1 MISKSKYLI
10 SLFAFLFLLLLGIQ
24 VYFMYKTYL
33 VKERDIYRT
42 IHQGLTNYTDK
53 LEEVSKAK
61 DVSIEDDLQRI
72 FIKYRDKKISK
83 EEFLRYFEQNKKNT
97 EPQISKYIDNHF
109 KKEGYKIAAKI
120 QYTSILSL
128 PDKTPLIEK
137 PVVLYET
144 KNKLKKTGIASSG
157 KWETSSTSTTDGELN
172 KRDSFLVE
180 SITEFEILNIKTIVF
195 KELILLFLCCFLL
208 LASVLALFIFTVKNL
223 IKQQKQVE
231 VLHTVVDNISH
242 EFKTPIATLKIASK
256 ALKKDWNPETLP
268 LIDRQISRL
277 ENLMRQLHKD
287 EEGEI
292 FLIKPEDWNFFVQ
305 DLAFTYPEITFNS
318 EINVAKKL
326 PFDKSLLETIIKNL
340 CENSVKYGASL
351 VKVNIMDLHESLMIE
366 ISDNGEGIEKKEL
379 KNIFEKFYRIQSNNI
394 HNTKGLGLGLYFVK
408 KIIDQYKG
416 KIEVISQPK
425 EGTLFKINLPYEN

>member
-72 FIKYRDKKISK
+72 FIKYRDTKITK
-83 EEFLRYFEQNKKNT
+83 EEFLGYFEQNKRKT

-128 PDKTPLIEK
+128 PEKTPLIDK
-137 PVVLYET
+137 PVILYET

-157 KWETSSTSTTDGELN
+157 KWETSSTSTTDGQFN
-172 KRDSFLVE
+172 KKDSFLVE

-195 KELILLFLCCFLL
+195 KELILLFSCCFLL

-242 EFKTPIATLKIASK
+242 EFKTPIATLKIATK

-277 ENLMRQLHKD
+277 ESLMQQLHKD
-287 EEGEI
+287 EAGEI
-292 FLIKPEDWNFFVQ
+292 LLIKPEDWNFFIQ
-305 DLAFTYPEITFNS
+305 DLAFTYPEITFDS
-318 EINVAKKL
+318 EIKVTKEL

-340 CENSVKYGASL
+340 CENSVKYGASS
-351 VKVNIMDLHESLMIE
+351 VKINILDLHENLTIE